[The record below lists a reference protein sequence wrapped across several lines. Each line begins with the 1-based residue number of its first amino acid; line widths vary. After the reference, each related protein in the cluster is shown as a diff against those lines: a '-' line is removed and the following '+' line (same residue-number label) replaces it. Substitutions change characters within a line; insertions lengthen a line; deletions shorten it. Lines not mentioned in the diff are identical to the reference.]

1 MRIARHGRRLRPLRG
16 SWRSKRPVH
25 KSSWL
30 DGVKESCWSAVSADV
45 GSKASVQAHRP
56 RRSATR
62 LVWLLTGG
70 LVVTVV
76 GLGVSIYKSMG
87 HRYPILGRLSP
98 AYAWASEITRSCRGR
113 WRSRKSARRPPRARA
128 AGPSGRVHD
137 ELPRGAVHAAQP
149 LPTAAAE
156 RSAPAEGAPQGAL
169 KAERGWLFGA
179 LPPLSG

>member
-1 MRIARHGRRLRPLRG
+1 M
-16 SWRSKRPVH
+16 H

-76 GLGVSIYKSMG
+76 GLGVSIYKK
-87 HRYPILGRLSP
+87 
-98 AYAWASEITRSCRGR
+98 AWDIAIQFLVDSHLLLTHGP
-113 WRSRKSARRPPRARA
+113 RR
-128 AGPSGRVHD
+128 
-137 ELPRGAVHAAQP
+137 
-149 LPTAAAE
+149 
-156 RSAPAEGAPQGAL
+156 
-169 KAERGWLFGA
+169 
-179 LPPLSG
+179 